1 MVAAGIKAGPGD
13 GVSAHVLRH
22 TACVDMLRAGA
33 HLRDV
38 QTAMGHAKLETTAWY
53 LPMVIHG
60 LRNAMGGR
68 WYGPRPAT
76 GQEDGR
82 AVDVLQLSFPGLV
95 DGHVEGAGKQEW
107 PRDASTDAASLQ
119 VESAGPG
126 CYRRRDA

>member
-1 MVAAGIKAGPGD
+1 
-13 GVSAHVLRH
+13 VLRH

-60 LRNAMGGR
+60 LREAMGGR

-76 GQEDGR
+76 SEEDGCP
-82 AVDVLQLSFPGLV
+82 VDVLQLSFPGL
-95 DGHVEGAGKQEW
+95 DAADRNGGAKHGWQ
-107 PRDASTDAASLQ
+107 RDVSIDAASLF
-119 VESAGPG
+119 
-126 CYRRRDA
+126 RR